1 MASLRKNALFSVAEV
16 LLNGLGLFFIYKNV
30 VSTLGVSLLG
40 VWSLVLATTAF
51 GRLADVGISAGLAR
65 FVAREQAKGEAGSPQ
80 SYIETGMLSVASIMG
95 VLTLVAYWPIYF
107 ALGIALHDQQ
117 LALAREII
125 PYALLTFWLL
135 NINAVTAAA
144 LLGLHRADLRSIS
157 NICGMLVQV
166 AASLALVKGF
176 QLKGLAWAQT
186 AQYVVAIA
194 LSWTFVVRVGR
205 TVPVL
210 PTHFQRGLFK
220 ELLGFGTKLQIGTIA
235 NLLFEPTTKIIIGH
249 IAGTAVLGLYELAY
263 RMVYQVRGVAITA
276 LQNLVPAFANLKET
290 DPAALGALFR
300 KTCRMAALVGA
311 PIMGAVMLGA
321 PLVSL
326 IWIGTYNPDFVR
338 LTALLSLCWAVN
350 ILAAPAYFLGM
361 GTGEVNVN
369 VGGQV
374 VTGVLSPV
382 LGLGLGLAF
391 GAYGAVCGVVVGKIV
406 GDLAPAYAN
415 RPSRDLRSSALLYPP
430 NMLALAFVGLVSA
443 TALGLAPHL
452 GGVLGQLKRL
462 VMGS

>member
-1 MASLRKNALFSVAEV
+1 MNLRKNALFSIAEV
-16 LLNGLGLFFIYKNV
+16 LLNGLGLFFIYKTV

-65 FVAREQAKGEAGSPQ
+65 FVARELAKGEAGSPRG
-80 SYIETGMLSVASIMG
+80 YIETGLLSVAAIMG
-95 VLTLVAYWPIYF
+95 VLTLVAYWPVYF
-107 ALGIALHDQQ
+107 ALGIALHGAQ

-166 AASLALVKGF
+166 AASLVLIKGF

-186 AQYVVAIA
+186 AQYIVAIG
-194 LSWTFVVRVGR
+194 LSWLFVVRVGR
-205 TVPVL
+205 AIPVL
-210 PTHFQRGLFK
+210 PIRFEAHLFK
-220 ELLGFGTKLQIGTIA
+220 DLLGFGTKLQIGTIA
-235 NLLFEPTTKIIIGH
+235 NLLFEPATKIIIGH

-276 LQNLVPAFANLKET
+276 LQTLVPAFATLKES
-290 DPAALGALFR
+290 DPPALAALFR
-300 KTCRMAALVGA
+300 KTCRMAALVAA
-311 PIMGAVMLGA
+311 PLMGAVILGA

-326 IWIGTYNPDFVR
+326 IWIGTYSADFVR
-338 LTALLSLCWAVN
+338 LTALLALCWAIN
-350 ILAAPAYFLGM
+350 ILAAPAYFLGL
-361 GTGEVNVN
+361 GTGEVNAN

-374 VTGVLSPV
+374 VTGLLSPA
-382 LGLGLGLAF
+382 LGLGLGLTF
-391 GAYGAVCGVVVGKIV
+391 GPYGAVGGVVAGKIV

-415 RPSRDLRSSALLYPP
+415 RPGGDLRSSALLYPP

-443 TALGLAPHL
+443 VAFLLVPHL
-452 GGVLGQLKRL
+452 GGALDALKRL
-462 VMGS
+462 MMGS

>member
-1 MASLRKNALFSVAEV
+1 MTLRRNALFSVAEV

-65 FVAREQAKGEAGSPQ
+65 FVARELAKGEAGSPQ
-80 SYIETGMLSVASIMG
+80 SYIETGMLSVAAIMG

-107 ALGIALHDQQ
+107 ALGIALHDHQ

-135 NINAVTAAA
+135 NINAVTAAS

-186 AQYVVAIA
+186 AQYIVAFG

-205 TVPVL
+205 TVPAV
-210 PTHFQRGLFK
+210 PVHFQRGLFK
-220 ELLGFGTKLQIGTIA
+220 ELLGFGTKLQVGTIA

-290 DPAALGALFR
+290 DPAALGILFR

-311 PIMGAVMLGA
+311 PIMAAVIAGA
-321 PLVSL
+321 PLVSV
-326 IWIGTYNPDFVR
+326 IWIGAYNPDFVR
-338 LTALLSLCWAVN
+338 LAALLSLCWAVN
-350 ILAAPAYFLGM
+350 ILAAPSYFLGM

-374 VTGVLSPV
+374 VTGVLSPA

-391 GAYGAVCGVVVGKIV
+391 GPYGAVCGVVAGKIV
-406 GDLAPAYAN
+406 GDLAPAYSN
-415 RPSRDLRSSALLYPP
+415 RPSRDLKSSALLYPP
-430 NMLALAFVGLVSA
+430 NMLALAIVGLVSA
-443 TALGLAPHL
+443 TALGLAPYL
-452 GGVLGQLKRL
+452 GGVLGELKRL
-462 VMGS
+462 VLGS

>member
-1 MASLRKNALFSVAEV
+1 MTLRRNALFSVAEV

-80 SYIETGMLSVASIMG
+80 SYIETGMLSVAAIMG
-95 VLTLVAYWPIYF
+95 VLTLLAYWPIYF

-186 AQYVVAIA
+186 AQYVVAIG

-220 ELLGFGTKLQIGTIA
+220 ELLGFGTKLQVGTIA

-263 RMVYQVRGVAITA
+263 RMVYQVRGIAITA

-290 DPAALGALFR
+290 DPAALGVLFR

-311 PIMGAVMLGA
+311 PIMAAVIAGA

-326 IWIGTYNPDFVR
+326 IWIGTYNSDFTR
-338 LTALLSLCWAVN
+338 LAALLSLCWAVN

-361 GTGEVNVN
+361 GTGEVNVS

-374 VTGVLSPV
+374 VTGVLSPA

-391 GAYGAVCGVVVGKIV
+391 GAYGAVCGVVVGKII

-443 TALGLAPHL
+443 TALYLAPSL
-452 GGVLGQLKRL
+452 GGIFGGLKRL
-462 VMGS
+462 ATGS

>member
-1 MASLRKNALFSVAEV
+1 MTLRRNALFSIVEV
-16 LLNGLGLFFIYKNV
+16 VLNGLGLFFIYKNV

-65 FVAREQAKGEAGSPQ
+65 FVARELAKGDDGVPQ
-80 SYIETGMLSVASIMG
+80 RYIETGMLSVAGIMG
-95 VLTLVAYWPIYF
+95 LLALLAYWPVYY
-107 ALGIALHDQQ
+107 ALGIALHGDQ
-117 LALAREII
+117 LALARQIV

-157 NICGMLVQV
+157 NIFGMLVQV
-166 AASLALVKGF
+166 GASLALVKGF

-194 LSWTFVVRVGR
+194 LSWVFVLRVGR
-205 TVPVL
+205 GVSPVPRRF
-210 PTHFQRGLFK
+210 HGRLFK

-249 IAGTAVLGLYELAY
+249 IAGTATLGLYELAY
-263 RMVYQVRGVAITA
+263 RMVYQVRGIAITA

-290 DPAALGALFR
+290 DPAALAALFR
-300 KTCRMAALVGA
+300 RTCRMAALVGA
-311 PIMGAVMLGA
+311 PIMGAVIIGA
-321 PLVSL
+321 PIVSL
-326 IWIGTYNPDFVR
+326 IWIGVYNPDFVR
-338 LTALLSLCWAVN
+338 LSALLALCWTVN
-350 ILAAPAYFLGM
+350 ILAAPSYFLGL

-374 VTGVLSPV
+374 VTGVLSP
-382 LGLGLGLAF
+382 LLGYGLGQVF
-391 GAYGAVCGVVVGKIV
+391 GAYGAVCGVVAGKVV
-406 GDLAPAYAN
+406 GDLMPAYAN
-415 RPSRDLRSSALLYPP
+415 RPGESPRSSAMFYPP
-430 NMLALAFVGLVSA
+430 NMLALAFVVLVSA
-443 TALGLAPHL
+443 TALVLSPRL
-452 GGVLGQLKRL
+452 GVAIHGLKRL
-462 VMGS
+462 VLGS

>member
-1 MASLRKNALFSVAEV
+1 MNIRKNAVYSVAEV

-65 FVAREQAKGEAGSPQ
+65 FVARELAKGEAGAPQ
-80 SYIETGMLSVASIMG
+80 GYIETGMLAVAAIMG
-95 VLTLVAYWPIYF
+95 VLTLVAYWPVYF
-107 ALGIALHDQQ
+107 ALGIALHGHQ
-117 LALAREII
+117 LELAREIV

-135 NINAVTAAA
+135 NINAVTAAS

-176 QLKGLAWAQT
+176 QLNGLAWAQT
-186 AQYVVAIA
+186 AQYVVAIG

-205 TVPVL
+205 TVPAIPL
-210 PTHFQRGLFK
+210 RFRRELFK

-290 DPAALGALFR
+290 DPDALAALFR

-311 PIMGAVMLGA
+311 PIMGAVIAGA

-326 IWIGTYNPDFVR
+326 IWIGAYNADFVR
-338 LTALLSLCWAVN
+338 LTALLALCWTVN
-350 ILAAPAYFLGM
+350 ILSGPAYFLGL
-361 GTGEVNVN
+361 GTGSVNMN
-369 VGGQV
+369 VIGQV
-374 VTGVLSPV
+374 VTGVLSPLAGYV
-382 LGLGLGLAF
+382 LGMAF
-391 GAYGAVCGVVVGKIV
+391 GSFGAVFGVVAGKII
-406 GDLAPAYAN
+406 GDIIPAYAN
-415 RPSRDLRSSALLYPP
+415 RAGRSRISSAIFYPE
-430 NMLALAFVGLVSA
+430 NLVAMSFIFIISS
-443 TALGLAPHL
+443 LMFLFSNFIPL
-452 GGVLGQLKRL
+452 
-462 VMGS
+462 

>member
-1 MASLRKNALFSVAEV
+1 MTLRRNALFSVAEV

-80 SYIETGMLSVASIMG
+80 SYIETSMLSVAAIMG
-95 VLTLVAYWPIYF
+95 MLTLMAYWPIYF
-107 ALGIALHDQQ
+107 ALGIALHNQQ

-194 LSWTFVVRVGR
+194 LSWSFVVRVGR

-210 PTHFQRGLFK
+210 PTHFHRGLFK

-235 NLLFEPTTKIIIGH
+235 NLLFEPTTKIIIGY

-290 DPAALGALFR
+290 DPASLGPLFR
-300 KTCRMAALVGA
+300 KTCRMAAIVGA
-311 PIMGAVMLGA
+311 PIMTAVIAGA

-326 IWIGTYNPDFVR
+326 IWIGTYDPDFVR

-361 GTGEVNVN
+361 GTGEVNVS

-374 VTGVLSPV
+374 VTGVLSPA

-430 NMLALAFVGLVSA
+430 NMLASAFVGLVSA

>member
-1 MASLRKNALFSVAEV
+1 MNIRRNAIYSIAET
-16 LLNGLGLFFIYKNV
+16 LIGGGGLFFIYKNV

-65 FVAREQAKGEAGSPQ
+65 FVARELAKGEAGAPQ
-80 SYIETGMLSVASIMG
+80 GYIETGMLSVAAIMG
-95 VLTLVAYWPIYF
+95 LLALVAYWPVYF
-107 ALGIALHDQQ
+107 ALGIALHGHQ
-117 LALAREII
+117 LDLAREIV

-135 NINAVTAAA
+135 NINAVTAAS

-166 AASLALVKGF
+166 VASLALVKGF

-186 AQYVVAIA
+186 AQYVAAIG
-194 LSWTFVVRVGR
+194 LSWAFVVRVGR
-205 TVPVL
+205 TVPVI
-210 PTHFQRGLFK
+210 PRGFRRGLFK
-220 ELLGFGTKLQIGTIA
+220 ELLGFGTKLQVGTIA

-263 RMVYQVRGVAITA
+263 RMVYQVRGVAVTA

-290 DPAALGALFR
+290 DPDALAVLFR

-311 PIMGAVMLGA
+311 PIMGAVIAGA

-326 IWIGTYNPDFVR
+326 IWIGAYNADFVR
-338 LTALLSLCWAVN
+338 LTALLALCWTVN
-350 ILAAPAYFLGM
+350 ILAAPSYFLGM
-361 GTGEVNVN
+361 GTGEVGVS

-374 VTGVLSPV
+374 VTGVLSPA
-382 LGLGLGLAF
+382 LGLGLGLAL
-391 GAYGAVCGVVVGKIV
+391 GPYGAVCGVVVGKVV

-415 RPSRDLRSSALLYPP
+415 RPSRDLGSSALLYPP
-430 NMLALAFVGLVSA
+430 NMLALAFVALVSA
-443 TALGLAPHL
+443 TALGSAPHL
-452 GGVLGQLKRL
+452 GGVLGELKRL
-462 VMGS
+462 VTGS